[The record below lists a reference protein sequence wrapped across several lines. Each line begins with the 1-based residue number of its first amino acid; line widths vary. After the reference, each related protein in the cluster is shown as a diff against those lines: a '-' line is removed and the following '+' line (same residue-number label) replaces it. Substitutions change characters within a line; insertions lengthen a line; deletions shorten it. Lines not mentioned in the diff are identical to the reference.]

1 MQQQYSLSYFL
12 IMISLNRVQQMHS
25 VINKAILISSLF
37 FLSSQVCAERSP
49 ENMARDQY
57 RHPVETLEFFTITK
71 DMAVVEISPGGG
83 WYTEVL
89 AQYLGGTLYAAHA
102 NPQSKSAYYRKS
114 LSRYKAKLSAN
125 PEFYKHVELHVFDAK
140 AQLLTTADN
149 SADAVVTFR
158 NVHNW
163 MSSNS
168 EGAAFELFFK
178 TLKPGAV
185 LGVVEHRAK
194 PGTDRATMIKTGY
207 VTQDYVVQIAQQ
219 AGFVLEASAEINA
232 NPADSAHHPK
242 GVWTLLPNLA
252 MGDVDRDRYMAIG
265 ESDRM
270 TLRFRKPAQ

>member
-1 MQQQYSLSYFL
+1 MLF
-12 IMISLNRVQQMHS
+12 VQS
-25 VINKAILISSLF
+25 V
-37 FLSSQVCAERSP
+37 QVSAERSP
-49 ENMARDQY
+49 DNMVRDQY
-57 RHPVETLEFFTITK
+57 RHPAETLDFFTITE

-89 AQYLGGTLYAAHA
+89 AGRLSGTLYAAHA
-102 NPQSKSAYYRKS
+102 NPESKSAYYRKS
-114 LSRYKAKLSAN
+114 LSRYKDKLAAS
-125 PEFYKHVELHVFDAK
+125 PEFYNNVELHVFDVG

-163 MSSNS
+163 MNSNN
-168 EGAAFELFFK
+168 ERTAFDLFFK
-178 TLKPGAV
+178 TLKPGGV

-194 PGTDRATMIKTGY
+194 PGTERKTMIDSGY
-207 VTQDYVVQIAQQ
+207 VTQDYVVEIARQ
-219 AGFVLEASAEINA
+219 AGFVLEASSEINA
-232 NPADSAHHPK
+232 NPADTADHPK

-252 MGDVDRDRYMAIG
+252 MGDVDRDRYRAIG